1 MLERGNTNKPLH
13 PRSPIITRSHVQD
26 SISATHLVEGQSPIP
41 TTPVSE
47 RPTENIS
54 TPAGS
59 GVITSEQ
66 WRKNTN
72 DIAARVEELRPFVVS
87 KYIYLL
93 LF

>member
-1 MLERGNTNKPLH
+1 MSRKHINKPPH
-13 PRSPIITRSHVQD
+13 TRSPIITKSHLQA
-26 SISATHLVEGQSPIP
+26 STFATHLVEGQSPIP